1 MGNDVNLTRC
11 AYFLN
16 GLVVQNHQNYYFF
29 VKKKYESKISI
40 SNTLYG
46 SEFLSNLGVKEDAFS
61 GYGFQRYA
69 VGVFRMIQDS
79 QALFLHV
86 TFFPAE

>member
-1 MGNDVNLTRC
+1 MRI
-11 AYFLN
+11 
-16 GLVVQNHQNYYFF
+16 FF
-29 VKKKYESKISI
+29 KWVGGSKPPELLLFREKKYESKISI

-46 SEFLSNLGVKEDAFS
+46 SEFLSNLGVKEDVFS

>member
-1 MGNDVNLTRC
+1 MRI
-11 AYFLN
+11 
-16 GLVVQNHQNYYFF
+16 FF
-29 VKKKYESKISI
+29 KWVGGSKPPELLLFREENTNPRFSI
-40 SNTLYG
+40 SNTTYG
-46 SEFLSNLGVKEDAFS
+46 SEFLSNLGVKEDAFL